1 MSLPWLGDITVSVP
15 GSLYWAWSWGGGS
28 RDDAGGAPG
37 RDGDDGVVVRF
48 PHGGRPLGGE
58 GPDDDPAVGV
68 AGQEARVGAE
78 EVHGVDR
85 GVVAAEDVD
94 WLGGGVGGGGFGF
107 GGRGGGGWWGH
118 GGGGGG

>member
-1 MSLPWLGDITVSVP
+1 MEFG
-15 GSLYWAWSWGGGS
+15 GGGGS

-37 RDGDDGVVVRF
+37 RDGDDGVGVRF
-48 PHGGRPLGGE
+48 PHGGRPLGGQ

-78 EVHGVDR
+78 EVHGVDL

-94 WLGGGVGGGGFGF
+94 WLGGWE
-107 GGRGGGGWWGH
+107 GGGGWWGH
-118 GGGGGG
+118 EGGGEAGREPGIVCSCRWLGQLPWGFDMKESRV